1 VVDPAGVVAAE
12 VIDLLP
18 MVLLPAAVVVPEV
31 TGVAVEAVVV
41 AAEVAEEATAAEV
54 ACKPKNTMLPSRCVL
69 TI

>member
-31 TGVAVEAVVV
+31 TGVAVEAVV
-41 AAEVAEEATAAEV
+41 EVAEEATAAEV

>member
-41 AAEVAEEATAAEV
+41 AEEATAAEV

>member
-1 VVDPAGVVAAE
+1 MVDPAGVVAAE

-31 TGVAVEAVVV
+31 TGVAVEAVV
-41 AAEVAEEATAAEV
+41 EVAEEATAAEV